1 MQYSGGNFDWTSQ
14 LLRCQK
20 PPSNATLNPNSPLG
34 SHSGN
39 QCLLSGVTVSAL
51 GFTERSNRRGFST
64 SVSLLAQTGHEELSE
79 NTDNTTFNDRGGGQV
94 GGDTGSRVSRRN
106 ADNNG
111 RVLKVSRKKG
121 PLEIWKMIR
130 VEVAKFLRGEI
141 KEEIKEEKVSPIPT
155 EPLVE
160 KELKDPPR
168 EIPDEAPFVLQSSY
182 ADGIIEELKQPETQE
197 QFVEQGSYSSFGFD
211 LEEQGSSP
219 NATSTLDIPG
229 SSCRADERAS
239 EVTESEASGPSSRE
253 IFGSGNCSPRKV
265 SEKKKVEIGTHS
277 TTTKTPVSEK
287 RVDKVV
293 VAKTRERKRVI
304 DTKKAEAAAETE
316 AATRERKKVIDT
328 KKAEAA
334 AETEAAT
341 RERKKVIDIKKAEV
355 VAEIEAT
362 PKPKPGK
369 SLAEF
374 AKPLDWTEL
383 SYIPLTYH
391 ISEQT
396 LLKKFSLKE
405 NSPLRYW
412 CYDLYTSAAGEKVNV
427 HYCKTIEEFNRV
439 AELFLD
445 DKVLG
450 FDLEWVPSNYS
461 ASKSAK

>member
-1 MQYSGGNFDWTSQ
+1 
-14 LLRCQK
+14 
-20 PPSNATLNPNSPLG
+20 
-34 SHSGN
+34 
-39 QCLLSGVTVSAL
+39 
-51 GFTERSNRRGFST
+51 
-64 SVSLLAQTGHEELSE
+64 
-79 NTDNTTFNDRGGGQV
+79 
-94 GGDTGSRVSRRN
+94 
-106 ADNNG
+106 
-111 RVLKVSRKKG
+111 
-121 PLEIWKMIR
+121 MIR

-197 QFVEQGSYSSFGFD
+197 QFVEQGSYSSFGLD

-277 TTTKTPVSEK
+277 ATIKTPVSEK
-287 RVDKVV
+287 RADKVV

-304 DTKKAEAAAETE
+304 DTKKAEAVAETE

-328 KKAEAA
+328 
-334 AETEAAT
+334 
-341 RERKKVIDIKKAEV
+341 KKAEV

-374 AKPLDWTEL
+374 AKPLGWTEL

-439 AELFLD
+439 AELFLN